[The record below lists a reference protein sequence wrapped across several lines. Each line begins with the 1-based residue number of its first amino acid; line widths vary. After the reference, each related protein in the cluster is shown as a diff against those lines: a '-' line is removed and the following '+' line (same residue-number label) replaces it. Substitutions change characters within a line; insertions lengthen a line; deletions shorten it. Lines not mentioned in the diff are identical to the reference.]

1 MVNFNWVCII
11 GNFLHVYISILI
23 VKSGIFTFFEAGPL
37 RNPII
42 IEILHI
48 FDHWVDH
55 FDGRKRLIHR
65 ILGCFPC
72 LLGRFHGH
80 NTSVPFVTLCSRFRH
95 RSLRHHWPV
104 CAYHWCS
111 KRIHFALRLKVLHLL
126 YQVGELLLILFGSLF
141 LFFDFIITFLYMF
154 VDFHHF
160 LEEAIGF
167 ATLSLR
173 VHLSLP
179 GFSIGSHLSCSLP
192 IELHPIDVHP
202 INIVFWDFSVEVGVL
217 ITLGLHLW
225 FHHYWS
231 MRAILRIINIGQ
243 NTCVN

>member
-1 MVNFNWVCII
+1 MITF
-11 GNFLHVYISILI
+11 SILI
-23 VKSGIFTFFEAGPL
+23 VKRRIFTFFEARPL
-37 RNPII
+37 RDPIVVEI
-42 IEILHI
+42 IRV
-48 FDHWVDH
+48 FDNRVDH
-55 FDGRKRLIHR
+55 FDGWKWLIHR
-65 ILGCFPC
+65 ILGCFTC
-72 LLGRFHGH
+72 FFGRLHGH
-80 NTSVPFVTLCSRFRH
+80 NTGVPFVTLCSRFRH

-126 YQVGELLLILFGSLF
+126 DQVGELLLILFGSLF
-141 LFFDFIITFLYMF
+141 LFFDFIITFLNMF

-167 ATLSLR
+167 ATLSFR

-202 INIVFWDFSVEVGVL
+202 VNIVFRYLSIEVGVL
-217 ITLGLHLW
+217 IALWHHLW
-225 FHHYWS
+225 FHHYWCVWV
-231 MRAILRIINIGQ
+231 AIIRLIDIGQ